1 MTRTCR
7 CSSCRRAT
15 TDARGFTEAQTA
27 VSTDDKRAAGADHW
41 CMANKADPR
50 PRQRLR
56 LVLDE
61 HERERIDIAHE
72 LHEQIAQTLAAV
84 LLDLDGLRLDR
95 SEDAASR
102 IATARGH
109 VAETLEHCRALAVAL
124 RPPLLDQLGLAL
136 ALERLAERSGVDR
149 VHVDPALYRATLGP
163 ALQTE
168 VYRSVD
174 EALAL
179 ATGWLS
185 LTVSVDQ
192 AGPDLRISLHSL
204 AGATPVSE
212 LAALEARLELI
223 GGTLTAAPGELL
235 MRIPIERRAEDPIAV
250 FPQPRRVEIP
260 DGERRALP

>member
-1 MTRTCR
+1 MTRACR
-7 CSSCRRAT
+7 CLSCRRT
-15 TDARGFTEAQTA
+15 TPDARGFTEAQTA
-27 VSTDDKRAAGADHW
+27 VSTDAKRAAGADHW
-41 CMANKADPR
+41 CMPNKSDPR

-56 LVLDE
+56 VVLDE
-61 HERERIDIAHE
+61 HERERIDLAHE
-72 LHEQIAQTLAAV
+72 LHEQIAQTLAVV

-102 IATARGH
+102 IAAARGH

-136 ALERLAERSGVDR
+136 ALERLAERAGVDR
-149 VHVDPALYRATLGP
+149 VHVDPALDGAALGP

-168 VYRSVD
+168 VYRSVH

-185 LTVSVDQ
+185 LAVSVDP
-192 AGPDLRISLHSL
+192 AGPDVRISVHLL
-204 AGATPVSE
+204 DVATPISE
-212 LAALEARLELI
+212 LGALEARLELI
-223 GGTLTAAPGELL
+223 GGTLTAADAELL
-235 MRIPIERRAEDPIAV
+235 MRIPIERGVEDLIAV

>member
-1 MTRTCR
+1 MP
-7 CSSCRRAT
+7 SES
-15 TDARGFTEAQTA
+15 
-27 VSTDDKRAAGADHW
+27 
-41 CMANKADPR
+41 DPR

-61 HERERIDIAHE
+61 HERERIAVARE
-72 LHEQIAQTLAAV
+72 LHDQIAQTLAVV
-84 LLDLDGLRLDR
+84 LLNLDGIRLDR

-124 RPPLLDQLGLAL
+124 RPPLLDQLGLVP

-149 VHVDPALYRATLGP
+149 VHVDPALDGAALGP

-185 LTVSVDQ
+185 LAVSVDR

-204 AGATPVSE
+204 AAATPISE
-212 LAALEARLELI
+212 LGALEARLELI
-223 GGTLTAAPGELL
+223 GGTLSAAGGELL
-235 MRIPIERRAEDPIAV
+235 MLIPIERRAEDLIAV

>member
-7 CSSCRRAT
+7 CLSRRRAT
-15 TDARGFTEAQTA
+15 PDARGFTAAQTA
-27 VSTDDKRAAGADHW
+27 VSTDAKRAAGADHW
-41 CMANKADPR
+41 CMRNRSDPR
-50 PRQRLR
+50 PRQHLR
-56 LVLDE
+56 VVLDE
-61 HERERIDIAHE
+61 HERERISLAHE
-72 LHEQIAQTLAAV
+72 LHEQIAQSLAVV

-124 RPPLLDQLGLAL
+124 RPPLLDQLGLVL
-136 ALERLAERSGVDR
+136 ALERLAECSGVDR
-149 VHVDPALYRATLGP
+149 VRVDPALDRAALGP

-174 EALAL
+174 ETLTR
-179 ATGWLS
+179 ATGRLS
-185 LTVSVDQ
+185 LAVSVNRP
-192 AGPDLRISLHSL
+192 GTDLRISLHSL
-204 AGATPVSE
+204 DGAAPVSE
-212 LAALEARLELI
+212 LGGLEARLDLI
-223 GGTLTAAPGELL
+223 GGTVSTAGGELL
-235 MRIPIERRAEDPIAV
+235 MRIPIERRAEDLIAV

>member
-1 MTRTCR
+1 M
-7 CSSCRRAT
+7 
-15 TDARGFTEAQTA
+15 
-27 VSTDDKRAAGADHW
+27 
-41 CMANKADPR
+41 
-50 PRQRLR
+50 
-56 LVLDE
+56 
-61 HERERIDIAHE
+61 
-72 LHEQIAQTLAAV
+72 
-84 LLDLDGLRLDR
+84 
-95 SEDAASR
+95 
-102 IATARGH
+102 
-109 VAETLEHCRALAVAL
+109 AL

-185 LTVSVDQ
+185 LTVSVKQ
-192 AGPDLRISLHSL
+192 GRPDLRISLHSL

-223 GGTLTAAPGELL
+223 GGTLKPPGELL
-235 MRIPIERRAEDPIAV
+235 MRIPDRA
-250 FPQPRRVEIP
+250 PRRGP
-260 DGERRALP
+260 DRGFPAAAARGDPRWRAACAPVAS